1 MRDGIEKLIINS
13 NIVEIHYDKT
23 GNWKKDKI
31 YIYDCTEELPEEES
45 DLIVNYLYE
54 EGFIMDRRTETT
66 VVRGGL

>member
-13 NIVEIHYDKT
+13 NIVAIHYDKT

-45 DLIVNYLYE
+45 DLIVNYL
-54 EGFIMDRRTETT
+54 
-66 VVRGGL
+66 